1 MSSVVV
7 VGTQWG
13 DEGKGKITDFLSQ
26 NAEVVARYQGGNN
39 AGHTIKFDNV
49 TYKLHLIPSGI
60 FFPEKKCVLG
70 NGMVIDPKALLEE
83 LEYLHERNVS
93 TDNLVISNRAHVIL
107 PYHLKLDELQEEAK
121 GVNKIGT
128 TKKGIGPAYMDK
140 AARMGIRIADLLD
153 KDAFREKLEQNLEEK
168 NRLFE
173 KVYESKVFTVEE
185 ILDEYFEYGQKI
197 AKYVTDT
204 SVELNNA
211 LDQGRRV
218 LFEGAQGVMLDI
230 DQGTYPFVTSSNP
243 IAGGV
248 TIGSGVGPTKINHVV
263 GVSKAY
269 TTRVG
274 DGPFPTELHDEIGDQ
289 IREVGREYGTTTGR
303 PRRVGWFDSVV
314 VRHAQRVSGI
324 TDLSLNSI
332 DVLTGIETLKICV
345 AYRYNGEIME
355 HFPASLKELAQCEP
369 VYEELPGW
377 TEDITGVRNLS
388 ELPANARHYLERIS
402 QLTGIPL
409 SIFSVG
415 PDRTQTN
422 EVRSVYSQ

>member
-185 ILDEYFEYGQKI
+185 ILDEYFEYGQQI

-369 VYEELPGW
+369 VYEEMPGW